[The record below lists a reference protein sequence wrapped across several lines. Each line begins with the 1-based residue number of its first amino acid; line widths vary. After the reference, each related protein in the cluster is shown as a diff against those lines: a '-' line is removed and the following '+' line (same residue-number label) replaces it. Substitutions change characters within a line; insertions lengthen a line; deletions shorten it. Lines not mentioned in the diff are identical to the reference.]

1 MKIKKEEKLG
11 NAIIAVMTIIGGIA
25 ATVTIAVFIYKCMI

>member
-25 ATVTIAVFIYKCMI
+25 ATVTMAILVYKCMI

>member
-11 NAIIAVMTIIGGIA
+11 NAIIAVMTIIGGIS
-25 ATVTIAVFIYKCMI
+25 ATIIFAFIIYKWLI